1 MFLFFPGI
9 YIPLAFYIFSLIFF
23 LVRFSKI
30 YKSFFLF
37 FSSNIFNFLV
47 NLSYFNFI
55 LSVIINEFYLQ
66 QNFENILRIYFFC
79 DLRNYFL
86 ANSYIV
92 LFSIII
98 IFFSSLMNF
107 NTIEKT
113 VNKLKLENLSINLK
127 KIIF

>member
-1 MFLFFPGI
+1 M
-9 YIPLAFYIFSLIFF
+9 
-23 LVRFSKI
+23 VRFSKI
-30 YKSFFLF
+30 YKSFFF
-37 FSSNIFNFLV
+37 FFFLKYFQFFFLV

-127 KIIF
+127 KNYFLIIVCLIFEFTYFLSGVLW